1 MEPASWQDSLSVLS
15 KVSPAVLYH
24 RLTALKG
31 SDSLYLLR
39 KWQNEFKAGNYRGW
53 TTSEKATQNFKNSP
67 ELGGIQQATTKLI
80 TAIIMALFFFSTQ
93 AVQQAIFWGVGGGPK
108 RFQAFCVC
116 TPPEGI
122 PKHSLY
128 LLQKLEITDTV
139 AIILIWCQS
148 NPPESQTMTIHT
160 GETKHKQQ
168 LLKLRRL
175 KRQLTSHC
183 FLQWHSSYRRTAP
196 PTPHPL
202 PSDCLLCPA
211 EVGEERQRHTGN
223 RW

>member
-1 MEPASWQDSLSVLS
+1 M
-15 KVSPAVLYH
+15 
-24 RLTALKG
+24 
-31 SDSLYLLR
+31 
-39 KWQNEFKAGNYRGW
+39 
-53 TTSEKATQNFKNSP
+53 SEKATQNFKNSP
-67 ELGGIQQATTKLI
+67 ELVGIQQATTKLI
-80 TAIIMALFFFSTQ
+80 TPIIMALFFFL
-93 AVQQAIFWGVGGGPK
+93 AFKRCNKLFLGGRGAPT

-122 PKHSLY
+122 PKRSLY

-183 FLQWHSSYRRTAP
+183 FLQ
-196 PTPHPL
+196 
-202 PSDCLLCPA
+202 
-211 EVGEERQRHTGN
+211 
-223 RW
+223 